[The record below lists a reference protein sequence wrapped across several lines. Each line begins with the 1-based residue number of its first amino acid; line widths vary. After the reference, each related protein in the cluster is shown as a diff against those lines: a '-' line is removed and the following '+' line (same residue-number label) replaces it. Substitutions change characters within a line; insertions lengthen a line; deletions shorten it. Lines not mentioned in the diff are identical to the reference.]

1 MIARGRPAAVPFV
14 LVTVFLDVLGVG
26 LIIPVLPALVGE
38 FAPRPDL
45 QSYWYG
51 ALVAGFGLAQFL
63 AGPVLGALSDRVGR
77 RPVLLA
83 SLFALAVHFLAIA
96 LAPTL
101 AVMLAARVLG
111 GAAAGTIPVA
121 NSYVADVVPEHLRGA
136 GFGKVGAMFG
146 LGFIVGPIAG
156 GLLGAIDL
164 RWPFYAA
171 AALALLNVG
180 YGWAILP
187 ESLPAASRTPF
198 SLARANPF
206 SALRALAGTPGVGRP
221 VLVFAL
227 LACAQFVMHATWVL
241 VTTARFGWGPREA
254 GLSLFV
260 VGVVAALMQGFLI
273 GPLIARFGEK
283 RLAVMGMWSGTIAYV
298 AYATLPQGWMMYL
311 VILANIVGF
320 AAVPSLQALISR
332 EFDASRQGL
341 VMGSL
346 ASINGVMLVFAP
358 LLGTALFAQVAHLP
372 AGDLRLSTSFF
383 VGAALHGV
391 AAVLAARGVVAP
403 ASVKG

>member
-1 MIARGRPAAVPFV
+1 MSARGRTAAVPFV

-51 ALVAGFGLAQFL
+51 VLVAGFGLAQFL
-63 AGPVLGALSDRVGR
+63 AGPMLGALSDRVGR
-77 RPVLLA
+77 RPVLLV
-83 SLFALAVHFLAIA
+83 SLFALAVHFVAIA
-96 LAPTL
+96 LAPSL
-101 AVMLAARVLG
+101 AAMLAARVLG

-121 NSYVADVVPEHLRGA
+121 NAYVADIVPEGERGK
-136 GFGKVGAMFG
+136 GFGRVGAMFG

-156 GLLGAIDL
+156 GLLGSIDL
-164 RWPFYAA
+164 RWPFYLA
-171 AALALLNVG
+171 AALSLLNLV

-187 ESLPAASRTPF
+187 ESLPAASRRPF

-221 VLVFAL
+221 VFVFAL
-227 LACAQFVMHATWVL
+227 LACAQFILHATWVL

-260 VGVVAALMQGFLI
+260 VGVVAVLMQGVLL
-273 GPLIARFGEK
+273 GSLIARLGER
-283 RLAVMGMWSGTIAYV
+283 RLAVIAMWSGTIAYL

-311 VILANIVGF
+311 VILANLVGF

-346 ASINGVMLVFAP
+346 ASINGVMLVIAP

-372 AGDLRLSTSFF
+372 PGDLRLSASFF
-383 VGAALHGV
+383 VGAVLHGT
-391 AAVLAARGVVAP
+391 AAVLAGRGLARPVRVSG
-403 ASVKG
+403 

>member
-1 MIARGRPAAVPFV
+1 MSARGRRAAVPFV

-51 ALVAGFGLAQFL
+51 ALVAAFGLAQFV
-63 AGPVLGALSDRVGR
+63 AGPLLGALSDRIGR

-83 SLFALAVHFLAIA
+83 SLFALSVHFLAIA

-101 AVMLAARVLG
+101 ALMLAARVLG

-121 NSYVADVVPEHLRGA
+121 NAYVVDVVPESERGK
-136 GFGKVGAMFG
+136 GFGQVGAMFG

-164 RWPFYAA
+164 RWPFYV
-171 AALALLNVG
+171 AALLSMVNVA
-180 YGWAILP
+180 YGWVILP
-187 ESLPAASRTPF
+187 ESLPAESRTPF

-221 VLVFAL
+221 VAVFAL
-227 LACAQFVMHATWVL
+227 LACGQFMLHATWVL

-254 GLSLFV
+254 GLTLFV
-260 VGVVAALMQGFLI
+260 VGVVAVLMQGVLL
-273 GPLIARFGEK
+273 GPLIARFGER
-283 RLAVMGMWSGTIAYV
+283 RLAVIGMWSGAIAYV
-298 AYATLPQGWMMYL
+298 AYAMLPQGWMMYL
-311 VILANIVGF
+311 VILGNLLGF

-346 ASINGVMLVFAP
+346 TSINGVMLILAP

-372 AGDLRLSTSFF
+372 PGDLRLSASFF
-383 VGAALHGV
+383 AGALLHGI

-403 ASVKG
+403 ARS